1 MVSDCIIGVRVKNPS
16 LEVLEQG
23 EIILADGSRKAVPY
37 AGPVQIRFKN
47 RQGFNGAL
55 VIERQDTHKFHNIS
69 GGFVGN
75 RCLVL

>member
-47 RQGFNGAL
+47 RQGFNGADRTPTNFTIFP
-55 VIERQDTHKFHNIS
+55 V
-69 GGFVGN
+69 
-75 RCLVL
+75 VL